1 MLSFTIESNHSTVVR
16 TSTSK
21 DIGISIISENM
32 RGNDV
37 SKSISET
44 PTIEMENID
53 IAASPLHNLN
63 IISVIWKYC

>member
-1 MLSFTIESNHSTVVR
+1 MLSFTIESNHSAVVR

-32 RGNDV
+32 RSNNV

-44 PTIEMENID
+44 STIEMENID
-53 IAASPLHNLN
+53 VPASPLHNLN
-63 IISVIWKYC
+63 IISVIWKYY

>member
-1 MLSFTIESNHSTVVR
+1 MLSFTIKSNHSAVVR

-53 IAASPLHNLN
+53 VAASPLHNLN